1 MDLNRRNM
9 KKIAGLIVFAVVLF
23 WMLEHYT
30 ATGDLING
38 LLRLLS
44 PFIMGLCLA
53 FIINVP
59 LRSVENRL
67 FAPLNRR
74 CGRIWKKL
82 RRPCSLIV
90 TAILLVGVILMVLLL
105 VIPELVQTFIVLG
118 RQFPDFW
125 GKVTTYI
132 TELAEKYDLT
142 FETITSQSLDWKTVI
157 NTLTGFFKNGATSIV
172 SGTVSAAASV
182 VTGVVNFVLGLV
194 ISFYI
199 LFQKE
204 KLSSQIKRI
213 LYAFIPEAKVDE
225 ALRIGRLSH
234 RIFSNFIT
242 GQFTEAVIIGVLCF
256 IGMAIMR
263 LPYAAMISVLV
274 GFTALVP
281 IFGALIGT
289 AVGAFLI
296 LMVSPLKAVWFVL
309 FIIVLHQVEGDFIYP
324 RVVGNSVGL
333 PSLWTLA
340 AVTLGGSISGITGM
354 LISVPLCSVLYCLLR
369 ETVDRR
375 LTKRRVPE
383 EKWLVVADEKDP
395 RWGRRKRKSLFQ
407 KKRGIQGGEKG
418 QGEDEG
424 GTQQPPDT
432 V

>member
-9 KKIAGLIVFAVVLF
+9 KKIALLIVFAVVLF
-23 WMLEHYT
+23 WILEHYT
-30 ATGDLING
+30 AAGEIISG

-59 LRSVENRL
+59 MRVVENRL

-74 CGRIWKKL
+74 EGRIWRRL

-90 TAILLVGVILMVLLL
+90 TAILLAGVILLILLL
-105 VIPELVQTFIVLG
+105 VIPELGRTFLVLG
-118 RQFPDFW
+118 RQFPAFW
-125 GKVTTYI
+125 EKLTTYV
-132 TELAEKYDLT
+132 TELAEKYNLT
-142 FETITSQSLDWKTVI
+142 LESFSFQTGEWFQSLDWKTVI
-157 NTLTGFFKNGATSIV
+157 DTLTEFFRSGASSIV
-172 SGTVSAAASV
+172 SGTVNAAASV

-204 KLSSQIKRI
+204 KLGSQVKRI
-213 LYAFIPEAKVDE
+213 LYAFIPEARADG
-225 ALRIGRLSH
+225 AIRIGRLSH

-242 GQFTEAVIIGVLCF
+242 GQFAEAIIIGILCF
-256 IGMAIMR
+256 IGMAILR

-274 GFTALVP
+274 GFTALIP

-296 LMVSPLKAVWFVL
+296 LMVSPLKALW
-309 FIIVLHQVEGDFIYP
+309 FIIFIILLQQVEGDFIYP
-324 RVVGNSVGL
+324 RVVGTSVGL

-340 AVTLGGSISGITGM
+340 AVTLGGSVSGIMGM
-354 LISVPLCSVLYCLLR
+354 LVSVPLCSVLYCLLR
-369 ETVDRR
+369 ELVDKRLAKKDIPAAKWMLSAAEPGRKGVRR
-375 LTKRRVPE
+375 KSKPILTKNRE
-383 EKWLVVADEKDP
+383 EKEK
-395 RWGRRKRKSLFQ
+395 
-407 KKRGIQGGEKG
+407 
-418 QGEDEG
+418 
-424 GTQQPPDT
+424 
-432 V
+432 